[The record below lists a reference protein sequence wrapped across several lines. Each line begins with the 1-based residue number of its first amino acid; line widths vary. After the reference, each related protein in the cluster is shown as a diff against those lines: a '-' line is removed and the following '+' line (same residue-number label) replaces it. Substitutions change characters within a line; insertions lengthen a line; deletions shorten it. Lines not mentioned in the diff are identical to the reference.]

1 MAVWQDFEKNCCDY
15 LNRKY
20 GSYAMFDCEGG
31 ADSTRPDIYVRTKN
45 GKSFYIEAK
54 HCPAQ
59 CGQFVLIP
67 DISTE
72 AFVYSPLNDTPINSF
87 ARAIM
92 QHMNADFESFKEA
105 GTSGKDII
113 MENGSQVFANWIIDH
128 YKNKGTKFFI
138 TNNYV
143 IFPIE
148 EFAQY
153 FYVTAKYRIKRSGS
167 SSVGKGSIPFVKRVI
182 DSLNLPITNYRV
194 DDSKLFVSCS
204 KYIHDVRFRYN
215 GYEYMFSQRGSEYEI
230 RKLSNTFNANVIF
243 SIDLK
248 HTINGA
254 NENQFIA
261 YLR

>member
-1 MAVWQDFEKNCCDY
+1 MTTWQDFEQNCCDY
-15 LNRKY
+15 LTRKY
-20 GSYAMFDCEGG
+20 GSYASFDCEGG
-31 ADSTRPDIYVRTKN
+31 ADSTRPDIYVRTKS

-72 AFVYSPLNDTPINSF
+72 RFVYSPLNDTPINSF
-87 ARAIM
+87 ARVVM
-92 QHMNADFESFKEA
+92 QHMDADFEGFKEA
-105 GTSGKDII
+105 GTSGKDIVTK
-113 MENGSQVFANWIIDH
+113 NGSQVFADWIIDH

-138 TNNYV
+138 TNNYL

-148 EFAQY
+148 DFAQY
-153 FYVTAKYRIKRSGS
+153 FNVTAKYRIKRSGS
-167 SSVGKGSIPFVKRVI
+167 SSVGKWSIPSVKRVI
-182 DSLNLPITNYRV
+182 ASLNLPITNYRV
-194 DDSKLFVSCS
+194 DGSKLFVSCS
-204 KYIHDVRFRYN
+204 KYIHNIRFRYN

-248 HTINGA
+248 SAANST
-254 NENQFIA
+254 NENHFIA
-261 YLR
+261 FLR